1 MRSEA
6 KPGRVVLYAR
16 VSTRDKQETEN
27 QLRDLRRFAKSQ
39 NWKLTGEYIDHA
51 SGRHG
56 TERRPEFARLF
67 QDAEQGKLDLVL
79 FWSLDR
85 FSREGARETLNHLNR
100 LELAGVKYRS
110 YTQPFFNTA
119 GPFREALVSI
129 LAALAEQEAHLIRS
143 RITAGIARARSRG
156 ATFGRPRRVVS
167 IDKLVSAFEA
177 GASYQEIG
185 TRFGISKATAYRR
198 IQQHQQQEKRR
209 PNADRP
215 KTKRPRPDA
224 A

>member
-67 QDAEQGKLDLVL
+67 QDAEEEVA
-79 FWSLDR
+79 
-85 FSREGARETLNHLNR
+85 ARELHSAL
-100 LELAGVKYRS
+100 LSRS
-110 YTQPFFNTA
+110 QMRSTST
-119 GPFREALVSI
+119 RVS
-129 LAALAEQEAHLIRS
+129 RS
-143 RITAGIARARSRG
+143 T
-156 ATFGRPRRVVS
+156 
-167 IDKLVSAFEA
+167 
-177 GASYQEIG
+177 
-185 TRFGISKATAYRR
+185 
-198 IQQHQQQEKRR
+198 
-209 PNADRP
+209 
-215 KTKRPRPDA
+215 
-224 A
+224 